1 MWTCLLRLALWP
13 VITAVVWVLFSLR
26 APWPTFVFP
35 AESAEVAAIPAGF
48 FLWFAVLFYL
58 DARRA
63 DAEYRLAVHDQEQGV
78 RDGERVSVWG
88 TLEAVGPLLTAPFS
102 GEPCVGYR
110 YLVSHSATSAN
121 TRSPQTD
128 YEGYALTPS
137 TITGS
142 LGSLRILAPAGAE
155 VFHEVRSTELDD
167 GAYERAAAFLA
178 ATDFGPP
185 PMHWGQVSRK
195 ETEGAPGE
203 GFRMDMC
210 AGAPEDLRT
219 CDLAEQVLR
228 VGDEVHAAGVFV
240 EEGRGIAPD
249 PDSIMRPFHLS
260 PGGAGALVRT
270 ARNRRVGAVICLA
283 LALVVAAVYV
293 LVYVPGTP

>member
-1 MWTCLLRLALWP
+1 VKGCLLRLALLP
-13 VITAVVWVLFSLR
+13 VITAVVYVLLSLR

-63 DAEYRLAVHDQEQGV
+63 DAEYRLAVHDPEQGV

-88 TLEAVGPLLTAPFS
+88 TIEAVGPLLTAPFS
-102 GEPCVGYR
+102 GEPCVGYC
-110 YLVSHSATSAN
+110 YLVSHTATSGN
-121 TRSPQTD
+121 RMSPQTD
-128 YEGYALTPS
+128 YEGYAFTPS
-137 TITGS
+137 AITGS

-155 VFHEVRSTELDD
+155 VFHEVRSSELDD
-167 GAYERAAAFLA
+167 EAYERAAAFLA

-185 PMHWGQVSRK
+185 PKHWGQVSRK
-195 ETEGAPGE
+195 STEGAPGE
-203 GFRMDMC
+203 GFRMDMS
-210 AGAPEDLRT
+210 AGAPKDLRK
-219 CDLAEQVLR
+219 CDLGEQVLK
-228 VGDEVHAAGVFV
+228 VGDEVHVAGVFV

-249 PDSIMRPFHLS
+249 PDSIMRPFHLT
-260 PGGAGALVRT
+260 PGGARALRRK
-270 ARNRRVGAVICLA
+270 ARNRRIGAVVCLA
-283 LALVVAAVYV
+283 LALLMAAVYL